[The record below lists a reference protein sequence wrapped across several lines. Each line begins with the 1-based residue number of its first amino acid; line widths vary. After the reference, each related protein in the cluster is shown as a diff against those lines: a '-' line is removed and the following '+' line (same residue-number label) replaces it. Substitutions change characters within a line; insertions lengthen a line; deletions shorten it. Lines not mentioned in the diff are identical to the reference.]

1 MVEDFRRPIR
11 IANCSGFYGDR
22 LSAMAEML
30 RGGEIDVLT
39 GDYLAEVTMLVLA
52 KNRIKDPVAGY
63 ARTFLTQI
71 EPLVDEI
78 AARGV
83 KVVVN
88 AGGLAPAILAE
99 RVRSICLAQGV
110 NLSVAHIE
118 GDDVRPALARL
129 QEEGH
134 VLAHLDSAEPLVTWP
149 YEPLTANAYLGGW
162 GIVDALKSGADI
174 VICPRVTDASL
185 IVGPAAWWHGWVLED
200 WDMLAGAVAAGHVIE
215 CGTQATG
222 GNFSGFNAFERLQNP
237 GFPLA
242 EVAYDGTSIITKHP
256 NSGGVVTTDTV
267 LAQLLYEIQG
277 TDYLNPDV
285 VTHLDTLKV
294 AAEGPDRVSISG
306 TRGAPPPATTKVA
319 ITAIGGF
326 QNAVVFA
333 MTGIDVDAKAKLI
346 ERAFRTW
353 AKDQSDVAE
362 LRFEM
367 IGTPADDPTSQLAAT
382 TLLRVSIKGSADVA
396 GRAFFDA
403 TIELGLASYPGLFM
417 LGEANR
423 NASMFGIYWPTL
435 LLQSKLDH
443 RTVLAD
449 GTTLHAP
456 IPPSATL
463 QEPQVKKEDN
473 LRCDWGSTEFIP
485 LASIANMRSG
495 DKGGNANLGVWV
507 RTERAYNWLRSE
519 LTVDALRELLPDTSE
534 LQIDRYELP
543 NILALNFV
551 IRGLLDDGATATLR
565 IDRQAKALG
574 EYVRSRRWPIP
585 VDLIGCPS

>member
-1 MVEDFRRPIR
+1 MTGNFRRPIR

-22 LSAMAEML
+22 ASAMAEML

-52 KNRIKDPVAGY
+52 KNRIKDPAAGY
-63 ARTFLTQI
+63 AKTFLSQI
-71 EPLVDEI
+71 EPLVGEI

-88 AGGLAPAILAE
+88 AGGLAPAVLAE
-99 RVRSICLAQGV
+99 RVRSICLAQGAD
-110 NLSVAHIE
+110 LSVAHIE
-118 GDDVRPALARL
+118 GDDVQPALARL
-129 QEEGH
+129 QAEGH
-134 VLAHLDSAEPLVTWP
+134 TLAHLDSAEPLASWP

-162 GIVDALKSGADI
+162 GIVNALKSGADI

-185 IVGPAAWWHGWVLED
+185 IVGPAAWWHGWALED
-200 WDMLAGAVAAGHVIE
+200 WDLLAGAVAAGHVIE

-222 GNFSGFNAFERLQNP
+222 GNFSGFRVLECLQNP

-242 EVAYDGTSIITKHP
+242 EIAYDGTSVITKHADT
-256 NSGGVVTTDTV
+256 GGSVTTDTV

-285 VTHLDTLKV
+285 VTHLDTVKV

-333 MTGIDVDAKAKLI
+333 MTGLDVDAKANSI

-353 AKDQSDVAE
+353 AENKPDVAE
-362 LRFEM
+362 LRFET
-367 IGTPADDPTSQLAAT
+367 IGTPADDPASQLAAT
-382 TLLRVSIKGSADVA
+382 TLLRVSIKGSAVVA
-396 GRAFFDA
+396 GRDFFDA
-403 TIELGLASYPGLFM
+403 TIELGLASYPGLFV
-417 LGEANR
+417 LGDANR
-423 NASMFGIYWPTL
+423 NASMFGIYWPAL
-435 LLQSKLDH
+435 LLQSQLDH
-443 RTVLAD
+443 RTILAD
-449 GTTLHAP
+449 GTTLRAP
-456 IPPSATL
+456 VPPSGTL
-463 QEPQVKKEDN
+463 QVPRLKKKDLPQ
-473 LRCDWGSTEFIP
+473 RDWGRTEFIP

-507 RTERAYNWLRSE
+507 QTERAYHWLRSE
-519 LTVDALRELLPDTSE
+519 LTVDALRAILPDTSA
-534 LQIDRYELP
+534 LHMDRYELP

-551 IRGLLDDGATATLR
+551 IRGMLDEGATATMR

-574 EYVRSRRWPIP
+574 EYVRSRRWRIP
-585 VDLIGCPS
+585 VDLIGSPS